1 MIMKATG
8 IVAEYNPFHNGHA
21 YQINEIKRHLKPDV
35 VIAVMSGN
43 YLQRGEPALVD
54 KWTRT
59 QMALKGGVDL
69 VIELPV
75 LFSTQPA
82 DYFALGAIN
91 IFKKLNIDSLSFGV
105 ETGDADDFLEAARWM
120 HQNEAKITKEIQ
132 KIKQHK
138 VPYAQQMEKILTSL
152 NSSFPLDMSTPNNQ
166 LGLAY
171 TRELVKKKLDKKIKL
186 FPVKRKAVGYH
197 EQKIKQ
203 DTNIAS
209 ATAIRNAMFS
219 KEDITSYI
227 PIESVDF
234 LLQNKSRIVNWENYF
249 SLLKYQIIVQSPQ
262 ELRMIYEM
270 NEGIENRLKKYIH
283 SANNFSEY
291 IEKIKTKRYTQT
303 RLQRLLV
310 YVLLQITKKDVQ
322 KIFIEQTNVRVLGF
336 TKQGQKYLSQYK
348 KELGSSLITNI
359 NQNTKYL
366 IKKDIIAGEI
376 YQLGHKE
383 IKRQDFMQ
391 MPIINIDTTQK
402 N

>member
-21 YQINEIKRHLKPDV
+21 YQISEVKRHMKPDV

-91 IFKKLNIDSLSFGV
+91 IFKKLNVDSLSFGI
-105 ETGDADDFLEAARWM
+105 ETGDASDFLEAARWM
-120 HQNEAKITKEIQ
+120 HQNETKITKEIQ
-132 KIKQHK
+132 KIAQHK
-138 VPYAQQMEKILTSL
+138 IPYAQQMEQILTSL
-152 NSSFPLDMSTPNNQ
+152 NPTFPLDMSTPNNQ

-171 TRELVKKKLDKKIKL
+171 TKELVKENLDKKIKL
-186 FPVKRKAVGYH
+186 FPVKRKAAGYH
-197 EQKIKQ
+197 EQEFKQ

-209 ATAIRNAMFS
+209 ATAIRKAIFN
-219 KEDITSYI
+219 KEDVTSYI
-227 PIESVDF
+227 PIEAVEF
-234 LLQNKSRIVNWENYF
+234 LVQNKNQVVNWENYF
-249 SLLKYQIIVQSPQ
+249 SLLKYQITVLSTQ

-270 NEGIENRLKKYIH
+270 NEGIENRLKKYIY
-283 SANNFSEY
+283 SANSFSEY

-310 YVLLQITKKDVQ
+310 YVLLQITKKDV
-322 KIFIEQTNVRVLGF
+322 KEMFLGQTNVRVLGF
-336 TKQGQKYLSQYK
+336 TESGQKYLSQYK
-348 KELGSSLITNI
+348 KKLGSSLITNI
-359 NQNTKYL
+359 NQNTKKL
-366 IKKDIIAGEI
+366 VKKDIIAGEI

-391 MPIINIDTTQK
+391 MPIINIDTT
-402 N
+402 